1 MTTRLSNGKAAYLFT
16 EPLAKKWFW
25 ETFLN
30 FSQTHNDVD
39 RQATDPDL
47 NNTRVD
53 SLSIFY
59 NQNTRYQRL
68 GSSLRYSYK
77 GLNATAGLAMQQI
90 VLSGDYA
97 RQKGQLLLTAPIK
110 RTFNNLTPNVDMN
123 YEFAPNTNLNF
134 NYGYGI
140 TAPNLTDL
148 QPVPNINNPAFRIE
162 GNPDLAPERQH
173 NVSMNLNKWN
183 PANFSYF
190 GVGTQYQIYESQ
202 IVYNQTIEQIDSI
215 GIRTTTRPDNVSG
228 GSNFNLYSWFN
239 FPIIKTKLTFNG
251 GPNANFGQSSAFV
264 NNVLNKTRN
273 NGYGGNLGFNITPTP
288 KLIVDLSGRLQ
299 FNDLKYSIQQE
310 QNQRIQAHS
319 LDASLKWQFA
329 DKFFLES
336 NFNYSF
342 YRNDRF
348 GFNRNV
354 PIWNASVRR
363 LLGKNNR
370 LEMRLAAFD
379 LLNRQ
384 VNIVQ
389 TGTQNYVTRV
399 ISNTLAQYFM
409 LSVSY
414 NVRGYENKVKK
425 NDWW

>member
-1 MTTRLSNGKAAYLFT
+1 VNV
-16 EPLAKKWFW
+16 
-25 ETFLN
+25 
-30 FSQTHNDVD
+30 SQTANQVD
-39 RQATDPDL
+39 RQASDPLL
-47 NNTRVD
+47 NNARID
-53 SLSIFY
+53 SLSVFY
-59 NQNTRYQRL
+59 DQNTRYQRL

-90 VLSGDYA
+90 VLAGEYA
-97 RQKGQLLLTAPIK
+97 RQEGQPPLTNPID
-110 RTFNNLTPNVDMN
+110 RTFNNLTPNVDMT
-123 YEFAPNTNLNF
+123 YEFASNTNLNF

-140 TAPNLTDL
+140 TAPNLNDL
-148 QPVPNINNPAFRIE
+148 QPVPNVNNPAFRIE
-162 GNPDLAPERQH
+162 GNPNLAPERQH
-173 NVSMNLNKWN
+173 NLAVNVNRWN

-190 GVGTQYQIYESQ
+190 GLGTQYQIYDSQ

-228 GSNFNLYSWFN
+228 GHSFNLYSWFN
-239 FPIIKTKLTFNG
+239 FPIIKTKLTVNG
-251 GPNANFGQSSAFV
+251 GPNANFGRTPAFV
-264 NNVLNKTRN
+264 NGVLNETRN
-273 NGYGGNLGFNITPTP
+273 NGYGGDVGLNLTPNQ
-288 KLIVDLSGRLQ
+288 KLILGLSGRFY

-310 QNQRIQAHS
+310 QNQHIQSHNV
-319 LDASLKWQFA
+319 DASIKWQFA

-336 NFNYSF
+336 NFNYAF

-348 GFNRNV
+348 GFNRNIPV
-354 PIWNASVRR
+354 WNASVRR
-363 LLGKNNR
+363 LLGKSNR

-414 NVRGYENKVKK
+414 NVRGYENKVDK
-425 NDWW
+425 NNWW